1 MKNKNKTLSELLN
14 TYAAECQK
22 NDNSPAGLRR
32 YVRAQNAYRKAEKA
46 INPNYPFPVRGK

>member
-46 INPNYPFPVRGK
+46 INPSYPFPVRGK